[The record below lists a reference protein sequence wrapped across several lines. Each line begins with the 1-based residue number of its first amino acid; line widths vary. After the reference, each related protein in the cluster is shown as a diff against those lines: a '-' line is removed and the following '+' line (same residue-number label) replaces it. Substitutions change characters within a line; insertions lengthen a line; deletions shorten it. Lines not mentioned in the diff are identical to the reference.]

1 LVEPHSSIN
10 IAGKLIDEIYHSA
23 KACQLTFVSRNTSQ
37 LETLVDHLNQLVG
50 QCFDQSPLALLSTLN
65 IENQR
70 YGYLSNL
77 IVKVAITTFAL
88 AHFNHVE
95 RNACHSIVKTNLF
108 ILYAISPA
116 LLQIKNNPKL
126 YLKYRARLVKAAQ
139 VTYR

>member
-23 KACQLTFVSRNTSQ
+23 KACQLTFISRNTSQ
-37 LETLVDHLNQLVG
+37 LETLADHLNQLVG
-50 QCFDQSPLALLSTLN
+50 QGFDQCPLAVLSTLN
-65 IENQR
+65 TENQK

-88 AHFNHVE
+88 AHFNRVE
-95 RNACHSIVKTNLF
+95 RNACCSIVKTNLF
-108 ILYAISPA
+108 ILYVISPA

-126 YLKYRARLVKAAQ
+126 FVKYKARLIKAA
-139 VTYR
+139 